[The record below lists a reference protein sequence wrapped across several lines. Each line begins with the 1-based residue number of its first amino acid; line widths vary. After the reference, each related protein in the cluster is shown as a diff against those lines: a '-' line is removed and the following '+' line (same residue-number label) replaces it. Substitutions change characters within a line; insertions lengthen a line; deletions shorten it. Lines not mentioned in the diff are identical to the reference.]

1 MKNMRRIERIA
12 LGLIIATFLGAC
24 GGSPASKPEAPAGQ
38 PSKPA
43 AQAPTGTTPGA
54 APATP
59 AQPAIPD
66 DIQDAATAA
75 LGADTEVLV
84 YGDLAL
90 TGKQEILAINRVKGG
105 KDAKIPG
112 NMVTRVAVLEK
123 GGNGWKQVFL
133 LDGHM
138 KNEKGFLL
146 GTPIAAV
153 PSWRLQYEQHAD
165 KGLILYFTPLAQ
177 PAGGYV
183 TTIGVRW
190 NPKVHRYQALDRNY
204 ENFLGETPSLGTS

>member
-1 MKNMRRIERIA
+1 MKNMRRIESIA
-12 LGLIIATFLGAC
+12 LGLIFATFMGAC

-38 PSKPA
+38 SSKPA
-43 AQAPTGTTPGA
+43 AQAPAGTSGGA
-54 APATP
+54 PETP

-146 GTPIAAV
+146 GTPMAAV

-165 KGLILYFTPLAQ
+165 KGLILYFTPLEQ

-183 TTIGVRW
+183 TTTGVRW

>member
-1 MKNMRRIERIA
+1 MRRIERIA
-12 LGLIIATFLGAC
+12 LGLIFATFMGAC
-24 GGSPASKPEAPAGQ
+24 GGSPASKPEAPAAQ

-43 AQAPTGTTPGA
+43 ATQAPAGTTPGA
-54 APATP
+54 APGTP

-66 DIQDAATAA
+66 DIQDAATAG

-84 YGDLAL
+84 YGDLSL

-146 GTPIAAV
+146 GTPMAAV